1 MAASRPSGGEKMA
14 TTVWDDPGQRVNVSG
29 TRVTEAE
36 VLVSGTGPREGNWV
50 VCNEERELV
59 RNRCRCMDDL
69 TALTVKA
76 VPAGK

>member
-1 MAASRPSGGEKMA
+1 MA